1 MNMSLFAIK
10 DCFNLTFYKIGQSTP
25 TFTVD
30 YLNSGS
36 FSLESEKTVAK
47 KKGVDSIVFAGARTG
62 TLNLESELCSL
73 DMLAANLGGKL
84 TGEKIEITDV
94 VPSDYYR
101 VVGTFVTRDEAGVDT
116 TRQITFHKAAFEPN
130 SEIAFSA
137 TDIASFNFTLSL
149 LLDAA
154 NKLVTI
160 EPPTGTMETKEV
172 K

>member
-1 MNMSLFAIK
+1 MANFAIK
-10 DCFNLTFYKIGQSTP
+10 DCFNLTFYKLGQSTP
-25 TFTVD
+25 TMTVD

-62 TLNLESELCSL
+62 SLTLESELCSME
-73 DMLAANLGGKL
+73 MLAANLGGKL

-94 VPSDYYR
+94 VPSDYYK
-101 VVGTFVTRDEAGVDT
+101 VVGTFVTRDEQGVDT

-137 TDIASFNFTLSL
+137 TDIASFSFKLSL
-149 LLDAA
+149 LLDSN

-160 EPPTGTMETKEV
+160 EPPTQAFEAKS

>member
-1 MNMSLFAIK
+1 MSLFAIK
-10 DCFNLTFYKIGQSTP
+10 DCFNLTFYKLGQSSP
-25 TFTVD
+25 AFTVD

-36 FSLESEKTVAK
+36 FSLESDKTVAK

-62 TLNLESELCSL
+62 SLTLEAELCSM

-94 VPSDYYR
+94 VPGDYYKI
-101 VVGTFVTRDEAGVDT
+101 VGTFVTRDEQGEDT

-137 TDIASFNFTLSL
+137 TDIASFSFKLSL
-149 LLDAA
+149 LLDTN
-154 NKLVTI
+154 NKLITI
-160 EPPTGTMETKEV
+160 EPPNHGLSVSK
-172 K
+172 